1 MNNFSELI
9 IIIIIFTAIVH
20 ATETVAYGCHLSGV
34 RTKQVATA
42 LSFVQ
47 TTLLVSRLAYMI
59 QAPIVGAVVDGA
71 ILKGD
76 IVQLELQFRYFIF
89 ASFIG
94 TVIGT
99 IITPSAVGLF
109 GKMVRKFIELGS
121 LPTVLFSGLNPR
133 NAIKIVK
140 TLRWPKLNDLKGISL
155 KNIPKKFLIL
165 NIFVTAIY
173 TIGVFC
179 ALLAGAYLPEARSIA
194 IQLSGIV
201 NGIATILLVMFV
213 DPGSARITDEAVNG
227 NRSENDVK
235 STVVFLQLG
244 RCIGQL
250 IVAQFLL
257 KPFVRLILFLTEII
271 ARYTL

>member
-1 MNNFSELI
+1 MDFSKFSIKLI
-9 IIIIIFTAIVH
+9 KLI
-20 ATETVAYGCHLSGV
+20 
-34 RTKQVATA
+34 
-42 LSFVQ
+42 
-47 TTLLVSRLAYMI
+47 LVFEIKNHML
-59 QAPIVGAVVDGA
+59 
-71 ILKGD
+71 
-76 IVQLELQFRYFIF
+76 
-89 ASFIG
+89 
-94 TVIGT
+94 
-99 IITPSAVGLF
+99 
-109 GKMVRKFIELGS
+109 
-121 LPTVLFSGLNPR
+121 
-133 NAIKIVK
+133 KIVK
-140 TLRWPKLNDLKGISL
+140 KLRWPKLNDLKGISL

-213 DPGSARITDEAVNG
+213 DPGSARITDEAVSG